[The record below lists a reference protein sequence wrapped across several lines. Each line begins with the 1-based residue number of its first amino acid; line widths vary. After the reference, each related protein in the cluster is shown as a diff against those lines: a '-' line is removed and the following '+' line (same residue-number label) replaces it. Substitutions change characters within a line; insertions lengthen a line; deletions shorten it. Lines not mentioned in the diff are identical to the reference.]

1 MYLFQQIWA
10 GPLSGYRTVI
20 LLVNRGPTRLPIT
33 AIWEDIDLP
42 VDTVVKARDLWKVM
56 QILLNSIVSLCIL
69 YSSVLKTLVDIDS
82 IS

>member
-20 LLVNRGPTRLPIT
+20 VLVNRGPTRLPIT
-33 AIWEDIDLP
+33 ALWEDIELP
-42 VDTVVKARDLWKVM
+42 VDTVVKARDLWKV
-56 QILLNSIVSLCIL
+56 IKLLNSIVSPCIL
-69 YSSVLKTLVDIDS
+69 YSSVLKTLVNIDS